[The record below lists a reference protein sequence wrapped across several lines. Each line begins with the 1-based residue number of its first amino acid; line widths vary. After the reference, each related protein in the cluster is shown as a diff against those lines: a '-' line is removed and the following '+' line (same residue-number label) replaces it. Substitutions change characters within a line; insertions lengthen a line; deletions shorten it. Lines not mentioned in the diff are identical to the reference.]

1 MLQGIAVRLG
11 LFVIASPWVG
21 TGIADTEAER
31 LLKARQAEFNQE
43 VIEVADGVYTAVGFG
58 VSTSSMIVGDG
69 GLIIIDTQIDEAAAQ
84 GVLAAFRERSGKPV
98 LAIVLTHGHGDHT
111 GGLRV
116 FIGDGRPQIWGREGF
131 GSEGRWLAEAGLTVQ
146 RLRGVRQAG
155 MLLNPEQR
163 INNGVAQ
170 AYWPKRRGPSG
181 VFAAQ
186 NRPTHLFTG
195 ERHSLNMAGV
205 RLELAAADGETGDQ
219 LYAWLPDRKVLFA
232 GDNFYKSWPNLY
244 AIRGTGYRDVRAW
257 IGSLSRMIEERPQAL
272 VAGHTRPVIGA
283 DQVAEV
289 LTHYRDGVAS
299 VFEQTIAGMNRGL
312 TPDQLVE
319 TVQLPPELA
328 ELDYLKPYYGNV
340 EWAVRAIFTGYL
352 GWFDGNPSN
361 LFPLSPADEA
371 RRVAAL
377 AGGVQALRTAAGA
390 ALAADPQWTAQLC
403 DHLLALD
410 PQDVAAMLLKADALD
425 ALARELLT
433 ATGRNYY
440 MTTALQLRRAA
451 AQVATSSDSESAG
464 S

>member
-1 MLQGIAVRLG
+1 MPQGIPTRLSLLAMAALWVAAAV
-11 LFVIASPWVG
+11 
-21 TGIADTEAER
+21 ADTEAER
-31 LLKARQAEFNQE
+31 LLKARQAEFAQE

-58 VSTSSMIVGDG
+58 VSTSSMIVGDD
-69 GLIIIDTQIDEAAAQ
+69 GLIIIDAQIDEAAAQ
-84 GVLAAFRERSGKPV
+84 GVLAAFRKLSDQPV
-98 LAIVLTHGHGDHT
+98 RAIVLTHGHGDHT

-116 FIGDGRPQIWGREGF
+116 FVGEDRPQIWGREEF
-131 GSEGRWLAEAGLTVQ
+131 GSEGRWLAEVGLTVQ

-155 MLLNPEQR
+155 MLLNSEQR

-170 AYWPKRRGPSG
+170 AYWPKRRGPGG
-181 VFAAQ
+181 VFASQ
-186 NRPTHLFTG
+186 NRPTHFLTG
-195 ERHSLNMAGV
+195 DRDTLSAAGV
-205 RLELAAADGETGDQ
+205 RLELVAADGETGDQ
-219 LYAWLPDRKVLFA
+219 LYAWLADRKVLFA

-257 IGSLSRMIEERPQAL
+257 IDSLSRMIEERPHAL

-283 DQVAEV
+283 DRVTEV

-299 VFEQTIAGMNRGL
+299 IFEQTIAGMNRGL
-312 TPDQLVE
+312 TPDELVE
-319 TVQLPPELA
+319 TVRLPPELA

-340 EWAVRAIFTGYL
+340 EWGVRAIFTGYL

-377 AGGVQALRTAAGA
+377 AGGVEALRTAATA
-390 ALAADPQWTAQLC
+390 AVMSDPQWTAQLC

-410 PQDVAAMLLKADALD
+410 PRDAAAMLLKADALD

-451 AQVATSSDSESAG
+451 AEAPTSGGSGSAG

>member
-1 MLQGIAVRLG
+1 MLQGIPVRLG
-11 LFVIASPWVG
+11 FAMAALWVG
-21 TGIADTEAER
+21 AAVADTEAER
-31 LLKARQAEFNQE
+31 LLKARQAEFTQE

-58 VSTSSMIVGDG
+58 VSTSSMIVGDD
-69 GLIIIDTQIDEAAAQ
+69 GLIIIDAQIDEAAAQ
-84 GVLAAFRERSGKPV
+84 GVLAAFRKLSDRPV
-98 LAIVLTHGHGDHT
+98 RAIVLTHGHGDHT

-116 FIGDGRPQIWGREGF
+116 FVGDGRPQIWGREGF
-131 GSEGRWLAEAGLTVQ
+131 GSEGRWLAQAGLTVQ
-146 RLRGVRQAG
+146 RRRGVRQAG
-155 MLLNPEQR
+155 MLLNREQR

-186 NRPTHLFTG
+186 NRPTHFFTG
-195 ERHSLNMAGV
+195 DRGTLDVAGV
-205 RLELAAADGETGDQ
+205 RLELVAADGETGDQ
-219 LYAWLPDRKVLFA
+219 LYAWLADRKVLFA

-257 IGSLSRMIEERPQAL
+257 IESLSRMIAERPQVL
-272 VAGHTRPVIGA
+272 VGGHTRPVIGA
-283 DQVAEV
+283 DRVTEV
-289 LTHYRDGVAS
+289 LTHYRDGIAS
-299 VFEQTIAGMNRGL
+299 IFEQTIAGMNQGL
-312 TPDQLVE
+312 TPDELVE
-319 TVQLPPELA
+319 TVKLPAELA

-377 AGGVQALRTAAGA
+377 AGGVEALRTAAAA
-390 ALAADPQWTAQLC
+390 ALTSDPQWTAQLC

-410 PQDVAAMLLKADALD
+410 PRDAAAMLLKADALD

-451 AQVATSSDSESAG
+451 AEASTSGGSGSAG

>member
-11 LFVIASPWVG
+11 LFVIASVWVG
-21 TGIADTEAER
+21 AAVADNEAER

-58 VSTSSMIVGDG
+58 VSTSSMIVGDD

-84 GVLAAFRERSGKPV
+84 GVLAAFRERSDLPV
-98 LAIVLTHGHGDHT
+98 QAIVLTHGHGDHT

-116 FIGDGRPQIWGREGF
+116 FIGDGRPQVWGREGF

-195 ERHSLNMAGV
+195 ERHPLSVADV
-205 RLELAAADGETGDQ
+205 RLELVAADGETGDQ

-283 DQVAEV
+283 DQVAEA

-299 VFEQTIAGMNRGL
+299 IFEQTIAGMNQGL

-361 LFPLSPADEA
+361 LFPLAPADEA

-377 AGGVQALRTAAGA
+377 AGGMEALRTAAGA

-410 PQDVAAMLLKADALD
+410 PRDAAAMLLKADALD

-451 AQVATSSDSESAG
+451 AEAATSSDTESAG